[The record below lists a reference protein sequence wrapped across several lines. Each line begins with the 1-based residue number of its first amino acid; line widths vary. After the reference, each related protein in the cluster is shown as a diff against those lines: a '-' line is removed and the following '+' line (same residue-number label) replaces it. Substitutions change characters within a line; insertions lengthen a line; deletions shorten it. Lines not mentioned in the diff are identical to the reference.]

1 MKVLYRLLYIVVVVV
16 PTLLKKLV
24 IDKYYKSILEIDST
38 VSLGDC
44 VLDCKNIRIGEG
56 TYIKSGEIFSGCGSV
71 DIGKFCAIG
80 SNVSIKAR
88 THDLRRPT
96 ANEKNPINLR
106 RYGDISI
113 GNYVW
118 VGDNVFI
125 REGVVIGDHAVIGA
139 NSVVVSDVPQRAI
152 VGGIPAKFIRD
163 NDVLEPSE

>member
-88 THDLRRPT
+88 THDLR
-96 ANEKNPINLR
+96 
-106 RYGDISI
+106 GDISI